1 MDESSPNHPEPF
13 LLLWLLGAALA
24 VLACHLAL
32 GYARRARR
40 QYGRAARAGSVAAGA
55 LAWGTGIM
63 AAMALS
69 VASQPLAFV
78 VGYSAALLAAT
89 WAGAVA
95 IAAVPPLLLA
105 WRLQRS
111 TALIG
116 GAVFGVG
123 VTAAEAGLLWAA
135 GPLPGLVW
143 RIDSLVLAACVAS
156 AGAAAALW
164 MALVGPG
171 RAGRQRHIWRGL
183 AAVVGALGLMTGIEL
198 VQSAG
203 DLATQIGSA
212 HSGELSTATFTLI
225 VALLAPVAL
234 VLLAGVLHLG
244 RQPGGDEDSTLAP
257 GAVRPGRRRRR
268 KRTLWQRLFP

>member
-1 MDESSPNHPEPF
+1 MDESSPQQPEPF

-32 GYARRARR
+32 GFARHARR
-40 QYGRAARAGSVAAGA
+40 QPGRAGLAGSVASGA
-55 LAWGTGIM
+55 VAWGTGIM

-69 VASQPLAFV
+69 VSAQPLAFV
-78 VGYSAALLAAT
+78 VGYSAAVLAAA

-95 IAAVPPLLLA
+95 LAAVPPLLLA
-105 WRLQRS
+105 RWPGVGS
-111 TALIG
+111 ALAG

-135 GPLPGLVW
+135 GPLPGLEW
-143 RIDSLVLAACVAS
+143 RIDSLVLAACAAS

-164 MALVGPG
+164 LALVGPG
-171 RAGRQRHIWRGL
+171 RAGRQRRIWRGL

-212 HSGELSTATFTLI
+212 HSGDLSTAALTLTA
-225 VALLAPVAL
+225 VLLAPA
-234 VLLAGVLHLG
+234 VLTVLAGMLHLG
-244 RQPGGDEDSTLAP
+244 RQPGGDEDSAMGAP
-257 GAVRPGRRRRR
+257 SRVRSGRRRRR
-268 KRTLWQRLFP
+268 RSLWRRMFP